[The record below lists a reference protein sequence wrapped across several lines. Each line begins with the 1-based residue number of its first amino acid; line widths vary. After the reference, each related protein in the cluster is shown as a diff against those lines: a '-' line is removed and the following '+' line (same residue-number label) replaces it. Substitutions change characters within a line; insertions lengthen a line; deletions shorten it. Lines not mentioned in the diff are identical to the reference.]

1 MRIIRAQ
8 EQMHQCES
16 LYGEGRIY
24 DVAESLLAIA
34 NTIGEDIGADKS
46 IADRLS
52 GALQRRTLKK
62 SIQRQ
67 LSEFMHRCATKLER
81 VGDKALNAK
90 KQDEAV
96 SAYSTALSLSSSIP
110 DTVLVKWATM
120 MLKGGS
126 AHEALSAAAKVYFI

>member
-8 EQMHQCES
+8 EQIHQCES
-16 LYGEGRIY
+16 LYVQGCIY
-24 DVAESLLAIA
+24 DVAESLFAIT
-34 NTIGEDIGADKS
+34 NNVGEDIRAYKS

-52 GALQRRTLKK
+52 GESRRRRLKE
-62 SIQRQ
+62 SIQFQ
-67 LSEFMHRCATKLER
+67 LSEFTHRCATKLER
-81 VGDKALNAK
+81 VGDEASNAK

-96 SAYSTALSLSSSIP
+96 SAYSTALSLSSSTP
-110 DTVLVKWATM
+110 DTVLVKWTRV